1 MKISEIRDLT
11 QQEQETKL
19 AEIKQEMFNLRFQHS
34 SGQLENTS
42 RLKSLKRDVARIK
55 TAMTETEKNNQ

>member
-11 QQEQETKL
+11 PQEQETKL

-34 SGQLENTS
+34 SGQLENTN
-42 RLKSLKRDVARIK
+42 RLKTLKRDVARIK
-55 TAMTETEKNNQ
+55 TAMTEAERNN

>member
-11 QQEQETKL
+11 RQEQEAKL
-19 AEIKQEMFNLRFQHS
+19 NDLKQELFNLRFQHT

-42 RLKSLKRDVARIK
+42 RLKLVKRDVARIQ
-55 TAMTETEKNNQ
+55 TAMTQTENQN